1 MANATATPGRVKS
14 LAKAPCL
21 PGFWE
26 VSAFVLGIGVILTL
40 AIFTISM
47 RFQLVDWRVESRDLA
62 ASLRKSRNTAIA
74 SGVQVDVT
82 INNDPPQYYTD
93 QKEAHELP
101 SAIVVVARDSMD
113 LQYGYAP
120 LQAEQITN
128 NNFRVRFYPD
138 GSSSGALITLRHE
151 MKAYTVTVDWLL
163 GAVSMTSGLPNDE
176 I

>member
-1 MANATATPGRVKS
+1 MQRDSTGGFTLLELLVVLALVGFLMSLVPSLISAAVPGVK
-14 LAKAPCL
+14 L
-21 PGFWE
+21 
-26 VSAFVLGIGVILTL
+26 
-40 AIFTISM
+40 
-47 RFQLVDWRVESRDLA
+47 RVESRDLA

-82 INNDPPQYYTD
+82 INNDPPQYYID

-101 SAIVVVARDSMD
+101 SAIAVVARDSMD

-120 LQAEQITN
+120 LQPEQITN
-128 NNFRVRFYPD
+128 DNFRVRFYPD

-163 GAVSMTSGLPNDE
+163 GGVSMTSGLPDDE